1 VSILAIKSAD
11 DCRYDLVA
19 LGEVMLRF
27 DPGDGEEPAEQN
39 EIAEPHRRR
48 EDT

>member
-19 LGEVMLRF
+19 LGEVMLRVP
-27 DPGDGEEPAEQN
+27 DSTTSRALIGRTPPDLT
-39 EIAEPHRRR
+39 RS
-48 EDT
+48 